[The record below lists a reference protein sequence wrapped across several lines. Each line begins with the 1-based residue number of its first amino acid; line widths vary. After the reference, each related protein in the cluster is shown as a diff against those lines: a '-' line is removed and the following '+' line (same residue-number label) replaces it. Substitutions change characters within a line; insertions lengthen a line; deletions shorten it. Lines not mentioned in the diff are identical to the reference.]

1 MNDDKAGTMPVDK
14 EPVEELL
21 KAVRDKLSELED
33 LQLVNKLDIINMK
46 NELDRLSLTTSSSE
60 EDVERIAELKKLSEK
75 AGDLKKFENAYS
87 ELEKLKSELE
97 KINLTDIGSLKPEIE
112 SIRKKISGLESGTA
126 PAGMESEDTENIKK
140 EIGNLRS
147 AFESF
152 KGQAGQTTGLQEQ
165 IDELRKGLSEVPAS
179 RQKGVK
185 PGELQELLKRIENLE
200 SAKPVVKGG
209 ISPKVK
215 AQIEELTEKVSGLE
229 SMRGKPKG
237 KGVPDARLEKIREG
251 LQAEI
256 ASIKKVVDEQ
266 QEKFSSLEKP
276 KVEPD
281 TGVFDKRIS
290 VLEKKMESEPEGDGR
305 DTEKIESE
313 IDTLKSLAEEQG
325 KDILELRSSQK
336 KRPDIDEEKIMK
348 MKKALMETKAQ
359 ATKDEI
365 EDLRKEIQI
374 LRTSMS
380 VGDHQKQKPD
390 AGVSNDIEEIKK
402 HIVRLDPISNEII
415 TLKSKMKDID
425 GKLTQISVSPELL
438 TEMKKMKED
447 FPAEEFTDIR
457 SRMEI
462 LDKKLEK
469 AGRLALGIK
478 PVQLPGSGTGE
489 SKDMEDLGRRLESL
503 ESIVKK
509 GASPEKLR
517 ELEGLVESLKSEIP
531 IKISKDTDQRIADL
545 KAQID
550 KKVHEMEF
558 EKKEILESALEQLL
572 AQPGSMNKFMDEKI
586 NKEVKE
592 LSEKVEKFGGKLSP
606 SDAKV
611 TALMKDSEDKEREL
625 EKIKSDL
632 QEKDAKNRK
641 NIESLEIELSA
652 LGAKLGT
659 THTAVKG
666 MEGSGVRGAAMD
678 MEIIKTKLDWLES
691 TVHKFDLKDIYER
704 LQDLEDRL
712 TTGGHSPVII
722 E

>member
-1 MNDDKAGTMPVDK
+1 
-14 EPVEELL
+14 
-21 KAVRDKLSELED
+21 
-33 LQLVNKLDIINMK
+33 
-46 NELDRLSLTTSSSE
+46 
-60 EDVERIAELKKLSEK
+60 
-75 AGDLKKFENAYS
+75 
-87 ELEKLKSELE
+87 
-97 KINLTDIGSLKPEIE
+97 
-112 SIRKKISGLESGTA
+112 
-126 PAGMESEDTENIKK
+126 
-140 EIGNLRS
+140 
-147 AFESF
+147 
-152 KGQAGQTTGLQEQ
+152 
-165 IDELRKGLSEVPAS
+165 
-179 RQKGVK
+179 
-185 PGELQELLKRIENLE
+185 
-200 SAKPVVKGG
+200 
-209 ISPKVK
+209 
-215 AQIEELTEKVSGLE
+215 
-229 SMRGKPKG
+229 
-237 KGVPDARLEKIREG
+237 
-251 LQAEI
+251 
-256 ASIKKVVDEQ
+256 
-266 QEKFSSLEKP
+266 
-276 KVEPD
+276 VEPD

-305 DTEKIESE
+305 DAEKLESE

-325 KDILELRSSQK
+325 KDILEMRSSQK
-336 KRPDIDEEKIMK
+336 KRPDIDEAKIME

-438 TEMKKMKED
+438 AEMKKMKED

-457 SRMEI
+457 NRMETM
-462 LDKKLEK
+462 DKKLEK
-469 AGRLALGIK
+469 AGRLALVIT
-478 PVQLPGSGTGE
+478 PVQLPVSGTGE
-489 SKDMEDLGRRLESL
+489 SKDMEELGRRLESL

-517 ELEGLVESLKSEIP
+517 ELEVIVESLKSEIP

-592 LSEKVEKFGGKLSP
+592 LSEKVEKIGGKLSP

-659 THTAVKG
+659 THTTVKG
-666 MEGSGVRGAAMD
+666 MEGSGIRGAAMD